1 MSEMPQPAPNRW
13 RVLALWLAGIAL
25 IGTAGVLLA
34 SSPTTPDAA
43 RGAAE
48 PVELGVELNAPV
60 VAARAVPTLTGLPE
74 ASTFSTIPRAPQD
87 AMTDEIPDGQLAH
100 PTEPIPVFD
109 QPGGAAIAVLP
120 TTQLGS
126 DTWVPVIAE
135 EPGWVQVLLPSRP
148 NGSTG
153 WLSTQDNTLD
163 RRSTT
168 DRIVIDRAT
177 FRLTL
182 YRDHQQIGTWNV
194 GVGTAAAPTPAGR
207 TFVLASMTDAKQK
220 FSPVIFPLGIH
231 SATFSTYG
239 GGPGT
244 TGVHGWPATDVFGRP
259 SSDGCIRVPAD
270 ALAKFTNPADP
281 VPIGTPVLIR

>member
-1 MSEMPQPAPNRW
+1 MSEMPQPAQNRW
-13 RVLALWLAGIAL
+13 RVLALWVAGIAMV
-25 IGTAGVLLA
+25 GTAGVLLPP
-34 SSPTTPDAA
+34 SPTAPRTA
-43 RGAAE
+43 RGTD
-48 PVELGVELNAPV
+48 PVELGVELHAPV
-60 VAARAVPTLTGLPE
+60 VAARAIPNLTRLPE
-74 ASTFSTIPRAPQD
+74 ASTFGTIPAAPQD
-87 AMTDEIPDGQLAH
+87 ATVDEAPDGQVVH
-100 PTEPIPVFD
+100 PTEPVPVFG
-109 QPGGAAIAVLP
+109 QPGGEAIAVLP

-163 RRSTT
+163 SRSTT
-168 DRIVIDRAT
+168 DRIVIDRAA

-182 YRDHQQIGTWNV
+182 YRDHQQIGIWSV
-194 GVGTAAAPTPAGR
+194 GVGTAATPTPTGR
-207 TFVLASMTDAKQK
+207 TFVLASMTDSKQK

-231 SATFSTYG
+231 STTFTTYG

-244 TGVHGWPATDVFGRP
+244 TGIHGWPTTDVFGRP

-270 ALAKFTNPADP
+270 ALATFTNPIHP
-281 VPIGTPVLIR
+281 MPIGTPVLIR

>member
-13 RVLALWLAGIAL
+13 WVLALWLAGIAL
-25 IGTAGVLLA
+25 VGTVGVLLA
-34 SSPTTPDAA
+34 PSRPAPDAA
-43 RGAAE
+43 NVADQA
-48 PVELGVELNAPV
+48 ELGVELHAPA
-60 VAARAVPTLTGLPE
+60 VAARTVPNLAELPE
-74 ASTFSTIPRAPQD
+74 ASTFSTVPAAPQD
-87 AMTDEIPDGQLAH
+87 VTAEEAPDGQLMH
-100 PTEPIPVFD
+100 PTEPVPVFD
-109 QPGGAAIAVLP
+109 RPGGPAIAVLP

-126 DTWVPVIAE
+126 DTWVPVIAD

-153 WLSTQDNTLD
+153 WLSTQDNTLTV
-163 RRSTT
+163 RSTT
-168 DRIVIDRAT
+168 DRIVIDRAA

-182 YRDHQQIGTWNV
+182 YRDHQQIGSWSV
-194 GVGTAAAPTPAGR
+194 GVGTPAAPTPAGR

-244 TGVHGWPATDVFGRP
+244 TGIHGWPTTDVFGRP
-259 SSDGCIRVPAD
+259 SSDGCIRVPTD
-270 ALAKFTNPADP
+270 ALATLTNPADP

>member
-1 MSEMPQPAPNRW
+1 MSEMPPPAPNRW

-25 IGTAGVLLA
+25 IGTVGVLLA
-34 SSPTTPDAA
+34 PSPSAPGTA
-43 RGAAE
+43 RGTE
-48 PVELGVELNAPV
+48 PLELGVELDAPV
-60 VAARAVPTLTGLPE
+60 VAARVVPNLAGLPE
-74 ASTFSTIPRAPQD
+74 ASTFNTVANAPQD
-87 AMTDEIPDGQLAH
+87 ATAEEIPDGQLVH
-100 PTEPIPVFD
+100 PTNPVPVFD

-120 TTQLGS
+120 ITQLGS
-126 DTWVPVIAE
+126 DTWVPVIAD

-153 WLSTQDNTLD
+153 WLSTQDTKLAI
-163 RRSTT
+163 RSTT
-168 DRIVIDRAT
+168 DRIVIDRAA

-182 YRDHQQIGTWNV
+182 YRDHQQIGTWSV
-194 GVGTAAAPTPAGR
+194 GVGTPAAPTPAGR

-231 SATFSTYG
+231 STTFSTYG

-244 TGVHGWPATDVFGRP
+244 TGIHGWPTTGVFGRP
-259 SSDGCIRVPAD
+259 SSDGCIRVPAN
-270 ALAKFTNPADP
+270 ALATFTNPLDP

>member
-25 IGTAGVLLA
+25 VCTAGVLLA
-34 SSPTTPDAA
+34 PSQPAPDTA
-43 RGAAE
+43 RGTE
-48 PVELGVELNAPV
+48 PAELGVELDAPV
-60 VAARAVPTLTGLPE
+60 VAARGVPSLTGLPE
-74 ASTFSTIPRAPQD
+74 ASTFGTVPAAPQD
-87 AMTDEIPDGQLAH
+87 ATADEVPDGQLVH
-100 PTEPIPVFD
+100 PTTPVPVYG
-109 QPGGAAIAVLP
+109 QPGGAVIAVMP

-126 DTWVPVIAE
+126 DTWVPVIAD

-153 WLSTQDNTLD
+153 WLSTQDNTLKI
-163 RRSTT
+163 RSTT

-182 YRDHQQIGTWNV
+182 YRDHQQIGTWSV

-231 SATFSTYG
+231 STTFSTYG

-244 TGVHGWPATDVFGRP
+244 TGIHGWPSNDVFGRP

-270 ALAKFTNPADP
+270 ALATFTNPLDP

>member
-1 MSEMPQPAPNRW
+1 MSETPQPAPNRW
-13 RVLALWLAGIAL
+13 RVLALWLAGIAM
-25 IGTAGVLLA
+25 IATIGVLLA
-34 SSPTTPDAA
+34 PSQSAPKAGGT
-43 RGAAE
+43 AE
-48 PVELGVELNAPV
+48 PVELGVELHAPV
-60 VAARAVPTLTGLPE
+60 VAARAVPNLAGLPE
-74 ASTFSTIPRAPQD
+74 ASTFGTLPAAPPD
-87 AMTDEIPDGQLAH
+87 ATADEVPDGQLVH
-100 PTEPIPVFD
+100 PTESVPVFD

-153 WLSTQDNTLD
+153 WLSTQDSTLKI
-163 RRSTT
+163 RSTT
-168 DRIVIDRAT
+168 DRIVIDRAA

-182 YRDHQQIGTWNV
+182 YRDHQQIGSWSV
-194 GVGTAAAPTPAGR
+194 GVGTPAAPTPAGR

-231 SATFSTYG
+231 STTFSTYG

-244 TGVHGWPATDVFGRP
+244 TGIHGWPSTDVFGRP
-259 SSDGCIRVPAD
+259 SSDGCIRVPAE
-270 ALAKFTNPADP
+270 ALATFTNPIDP

>member
-25 IGTAGVLLA
+25 VSTAGVLLA
-34 SSPTTPDAA
+34 PSQPAPDTA
-43 RGAAE
+43 RGTD
-48 PVELGVELNAPV
+48 PVELGVELDAPV
-60 VAARAVPTLTGLPE
+60 IAARVVPSLTGLPE
-74 ASTFSTIPRAPQD
+74 ASTFGTVPAAPQD
-87 AMTDEIPDGQLAH
+87 ATADEVPDGQLVH
-100 PTEPIPVFD
+100 PTTPVPVYG
-109 QPGGAAIAVLP
+109 QPGGAAIAVMP
-120 TTQLGS
+120 TAQLGS
-126 DTWVPVIAE
+126 DTWVPVIAD

-153 WLSTQDNTLD
+153 WLSTQDNTLKI
-163 RRSTT
+163 RSTT
-168 DRIVIDRAT
+168 DRIIVDRAAL
-177 FRLTL
+177 RLTL
-182 YRDHQQIGTWNV
+182 YRDHQQIGTWSV
-194 GVGTAAAPTPAGR
+194 GLGSPAAPTPAGR

-231 SATFSTYG
+231 STTYSTYG

-244 TGVHGWPATDVFGRP
+244 TGIHGWPTTDVFGRP

-270 ALAKFTNPADP
+270 ALTSLVDQ

>member
-1 MSEMPQPAPNRW
+1 MSEMPPPAPNRW

-25 IGTAGVLLA
+25 VGTTGALLAPSPTVPGTA
-34 SSPTTPDAA
+34 
-43 RGAAE
+43 RGTD
-48 PVELGVELNAPV
+48 PVELGVELDAPV
-60 VAARAVPTLTGLPE
+60 VAARVVPNLTGLPE
-74 ASTFSTIPRAPQD
+74 VSTFGTVPAAPHD
-87 AMTDEIPDGQLAH
+87 ATAEEVPDGQLVH
-100 PTEPIPVFD
+100 PTTPVPVFD

-126 DTWVPVIAE
+126 DTWVPVIAD

-153 WLSTQDNTLD
+153 WLSTQDNTLAI
-163 RRSTT
+163 RSTT
-168 DRIVIDRAT
+168 DRIVIDRAA

-194 GVGTAAAPTPAGR
+194 GVGTPAAPTPAGR

-220 FSPVIFPLGIH
+220 FSPIIFPLGIH
-231 SATFSTYG
+231 SATFTTYG

-244 TGVHGWPATDVFGRP
+244 TGIHGWPTTDVFGRP

-270 ALAKFTNPADP
+270 ALATFTNPADP

>member
-1 MSEMPQPAPNRW
+1 MSETPQPPANRL

-25 IGTAGVLLA
+25 VGTAGVLL
-34 SSPTTPDAA
+34 SPTGPTPDAA
-43 RGAAE
+43 RGAD
-48 PVELGVELNAPV
+48 PVELGVELHVPV
-60 VAARAVPTLTGLPE
+60 VAARAVPNLTGLPE
-74 ASTFSTIPRAPQD
+74 ASTFSTIPGAPQD
-87 AMTDEIPDGQLAH
+87 AMTEEIPDGQLVH
-100 PTEPIPVFD
+100 PTEPVPVFD

-126 DTWVPVIAE
+126 DTWLPVIEE

-153 WLSTQDNTLD
+153 WLSIQDNTLTI
-163 RRSTT
+163 RSTT
-168 DRIVIDRAT
+168 DQIVIDRTA

-182 YRDHQQIGTWNV
+182 YRNHQQIGTWSV
-194 GVGTAAAPTPAGR
+194 GVGTAATPTPTGR

-231 SATFSTYG
+231 SATFTTYG

-244 TGVHGWPATDVFGRP
+244 TGIHGWPTTDVFGRP
-259 SSDGCIRVPAD
+259 SSDGCVRVPAE
-270 ALAKFTNPADP
+270 ALATFTNPADP

>member
-1 MSEMPQPAPNRW
+1 MSETPQPTPNRW

-25 IGTAGVLLA
+25 VGTAGALLA
-34 SSPTTPDAA
+34 PSRPAPDAA
-43 RGAAE
+43 RGTE
-48 PVELGVELNAPV
+48 PVELGVDLHAPV
-60 VAARAVPTLTGLPE
+60 VAARMVPNLAGLPE
-74 ASTFSTIPRAPQD
+74 ANTFGTVANAPQD
-87 AMTDEIPDGQLAH
+87 VTAEAVPDGQLVH
-100 PTEPIPVFD
+100 PTTPVPVFD
-109 QPGGAAIAVLP
+109 QPGGDAIAVLP

-153 WLSTQDNTLD
+153 WLSTQDNTLTI
-163 RRSTT
+163 RSTT
-168 DRIVIDRAT
+168 DRIVIDRAA

-182 YRDHQQIGTWNV
+182 YRDHQQIGTWSV
-194 GVGTAAAPTPAGR
+194 GVGTAAAPTPTGR
-207 TFVLASMTDAKQK
+207 TFVLASLTDAKQK

-231 SATFSTYG
+231 SATYTTYG

-244 TGVHGWPATDVFGRP
+244 TGIHGWPTTDVFGRP

-270 ALAKFTNPADP
+270 ALATFTSPIDP

>member
-1 MSEMPQPAPNRW
+1 MSVTPQQAPNRW

-25 IGTAGVLLA
+25 VGTSGALLA
-34 SSPTTPDAA
+34 PSPTAPDTT
-43 RGAAE
+43 RGAE
-48 PVELGVELNAPV
+48 PVELGVELHAPA
-60 VAARAVPTLTGLPE
+60 VAARVVTNLAGLPE
-74 ASTFSTIPRAPQD
+74 ASTFGTIPSAPQD
-87 AMTDEIPDGQLAH
+87 AAADEAPDGQLVH
-100 PTEPIPVFD
+100 PTTPVPIFG
-109 QPGGAAIAVLP
+109 QPGGAAIAALP
-120 TTQLGS
+120 TTQFGS

-153 WLSTQDNTLD
+153 WLSTQDNTLTI
-163 RRSTT
+163 RSTT
-168 DRIVIDRAT
+168 DRIVIDRAA

-182 YRDHQQIGTWNV
+182 YRDHQQISTWSV
-194 GVGTAAAPTPAGR
+194 GVGTPAAPTPTGR
-207 TFVLASMTDAKQK
+207 TFILASMTDAKQK

-244 TGVHGWPATDVFGRP
+244 TGIHGWPTTDVFGRP

-270 ALAKFTNPADP
+270 ALATFTNPLDP

>member
-1 MSEMPQPAPNRW
+1 MSELPQPAPNKW
-13 RVLALWLAGIAL
+13 RALALWLAGIAMA
-25 IGTAGVLLA
+25 GTAGALLA
-34 SSPTTPDAA
+34 PSQPAPNAA
-43 RGAAE
+43 RGAE
-48 PVELGVELNAPV
+48 PVELGVELQAPV
-60 VAARAVPTLTGLPE
+60 VAARAVPNPAVLPE
-74 ASTFSTIPRAPQD
+74 ASTFGTIPAAPQD
-87 AMTDEIPDGQLAH
+87 TTAEEVPDGQVVH
-100 PTEPIPVFD
+100 PTEPVPVFD
-109 QPGGAAIAVLP
+109 QPGGPAIAVLP

-135 EPGWVQVLLPSRP
+135 EPGWVQVLLPSKP

-153 WLSTQDNTLD
+153 WLSTQDSTLTT
-163 RRSTT
+163 RSTT
-168 DRIVIDRAT
+168 DRIVIDRAA

-182 YRDHQQIGTWNV
+182 YRDHQQIGTWSV

-207 TFVLASMTDAKQK
+207 TFVLASMTDTKQK

-244 TGVHGWPATDVFGRP
+244 TGIHGWPTADVFGRP
-259 SSDGCIRVPAD
+259 SSDGCIRVPAE
-270 ALAKFTNPADP
+270 ALTTFTNPVDP

>member
-1 MSEMPQPAPNRW
+1 MSETPQPTPKRW
-13 RVLALWLAGIAL
+13 RVLAFWLAGIAMVA
-25 IGTAGVLLA
+25 TTGVLLA
-34 SSPTTPDAA
+34 PSRPEPDGA
-43 RGAAE
+43 RTAE
-48 PVELGVELNAPV
+48 PVELGVELHAPA
-60 VAARAVPTLTGLPE
+60 VAARAIPNLAGLPE
-74 ASTFSTIPRAPQD
+74 ASTFGIVANAPQD
-87 AMTDEIPDGQLAH
+87 ATADEVPDGQLVH
-100 PTEPIPVFD
+100 PTTPVPVYD

-126 DTWVPVIAE
+126 DTWIPVIAE
-135 EPGWVQVLLPSRP
+135 EPGWVQALLPSRP

-153 WLSTQDNTLD
+153 WLSTQDNSL
-163 RRSTT
+163 RIRSTT
-168 DRIVIDRAT
+168 DRIVIDRTA

-182 YRDHQQIGTWNV
+182 YRDHQQIGTWSV

-207 TFVLASMTDAKQK
+207 TFVLASMTDAHQN

-231 SATFSTYG
+231 STTFSTYG

-244 TGVHGWPATDVFGRP
+244 TGIHGWPTTDVFGRP

-270 ALAKFTNPADP
+270 ALATLTNPLDP

>member
-1 MSEMPQPAPNRW
+1 MSETPQPAPNRW

-25 IGTAGVLLA
+25 VGTAGVLLA
-34 SSPTTPDAA
+34 PSSTAPDTA
-43 RGAAE
+43 RGTD
-48 PVELGVELNAPV
+48 PVQLGVELDAPV
-60 VAARAVPTLTGLPE
+60 VAARVVPDLAGLPE
-74 ASTFSTIPRAPQD
+74 ASTFSTVPAAPQD
-87 AMTDEIPDGQLAH
+87 ATAEEVPDGQLVH
-100 PTEPIPVFD
+100 PTEPVPVFD

-148 NGSTG
+148 NSSTG
-153 WLSTQDNTLD
+153 WLSTQDKTLD
-163 RRSTT
+163 TVSTT
-168 DRIVIDRAT
+168 YRIVIDRAA

-182 YRDHQQIGTWNV
+182 YRDHQQIGTWTV

-207 TFVLASMTDAKQK
+207 TFVLASLRDSKQT
-220 FSPVIFPLGIH
+220 FSPVILPLGIH
-231 SATFSTYG
+231 STTFTTYG

-244 TGVHGWPATDVFGRP
+244 TGIHGWPSTDVFGHP

-270 ALAKFTNPADP
+270 ALATLADQ
-281 VPIGTPVLIR
+281 VPIGTPVHIH